1 MLRDYSVGFLT
12 ELDIALISVDSEKDS
27 VLNYVFGFS
36 WKTDKWKLE
45 GAITQWRHMNMYAAK
60 KYDF

>member
-1 MLRDYSVGFLT
+1 MCLFFSFPFGVDLELETHSEKKVKQSQVLRDYSVGFRT

-36 WKTDKWKLE
+36 
-45 GAITQWRHMNMYAAK
+45 
-60 KYDF
+60 